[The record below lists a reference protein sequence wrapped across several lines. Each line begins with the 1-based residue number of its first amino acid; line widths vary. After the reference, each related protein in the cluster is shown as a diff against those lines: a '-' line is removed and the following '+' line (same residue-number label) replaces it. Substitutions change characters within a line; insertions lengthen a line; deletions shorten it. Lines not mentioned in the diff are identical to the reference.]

1 MEKSAVGWRF
11 HNLSGIHFVLCRS
24 QRDQREERLKF
35 FEKKWCACVCLYDRY
50 MIARSAEIA
59 CASMGRQKGTNPS
72 GLYLSQRGKFKRRG
86 FATFADTTPDKFD
99 TESRENAFFK
109 YWNAKYKYAFLLELQ
124 LSSKQLFLCSSFVS
138 LNFHLINRFFLLF
151 FHHVRFFF
159 WYCKLCFLWR
169 AKTTDFKFKS
179 FLQIYKIL
187 RILYETKENMIRQ
200 IAGQF
205 RSVVLNLFEV
215 REHFWLYEKF
225 AEHQN

>member
-1 MEKSAVGWRF
+1 MLVPLSLSLSLSDPRSRESEAKRQKVQTIASPFNRLNARSSHASNHPNECRYHLVSFPSSEVREREREREKRGEMEKSAVGWRF

-99 TESRENAFFK
+99 TESRENAFSK
-109 YWNAKYKYAFLLELQ
+109 YWNASNINTPFFSNC
-124 LSSKQLFLCSSFVS
+124 SSPQSNYFYVHRLFL
-138 LNFHLINRFFLLF
+138 
-151 FHHVRFFF
+151 
-159 WYCKLCFLWR
+159 
-169 AKTTDFKFKS
+169 
-179 FLQIYKIL
+179 
-187 RILYETKENMIRQ
+187 
-200 IAGQF
+200 
-205 RSVVLNLFEV
+205 
-215 REHFWLYEKF
+215 
-225 AEHQN
+225 